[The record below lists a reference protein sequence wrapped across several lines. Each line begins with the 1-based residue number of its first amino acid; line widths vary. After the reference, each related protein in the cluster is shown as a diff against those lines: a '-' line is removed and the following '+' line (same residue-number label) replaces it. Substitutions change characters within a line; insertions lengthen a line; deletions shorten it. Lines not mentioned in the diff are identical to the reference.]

1 MVMQTGCNM
10 LHIIY
15 REGMVNPHEEGGS
28 GQFLRVGKGGEQMKT
43 NYRAVIVFV
52 GKSFAMSFLH
62 LINADLLV

>member
-28 GQFLRVGKGGEQMKT
+28 GQFLRVGKGGGQMHENKLQSAHCICWKIVR
-43 NYRAVIVFV
+43 YVI
-52 GKSFAMSFLH
+52 SSLYAAPR
-62 LINADLLV
+62 I